1 MNSVVNIDGSELV
14 QDENVGARAVN
25 YSAGEVRSDVS
36 KQWISRAAD
45 ERFLSLADLAQ
56 AKGAERNSSEAFAIA
71 NKQVT
76 LTAPPVKTMDDTN
89 KLSVEVF
96 GRCDEFGMSPWAF
109 NQVSSLAGAPSK
121 YLRTLPSQIV
131 ADNLNW
137 GLQRNRE
144 VEEIK
149 PLLTCTENGPVLR
162 AITGPNYG
170 RIWDVEVVEAVQH
183 IVAQGHWKVPGVMD
197 WGTGIYD
204 PHAPVTSETTTIFG
218 SDRDVFIFQ
227 VDDTRPIIVGEL
239 PDGSPDYMFRGFWVS
254 NSEVG
259 LKSFS
264 VAAMYLRAICCN
276 RLLWGVE
283 GFQEVSIRHSS
294 GAPSRFAEEIRPAL
308 ESYAEKS
315 DAKLIEAVADAKAA
329 QIAKDDEEA
338 LEFLRGR
345 DFSRSNAQAILDIS
359 VKEEGRPIRSAWD
372 AAQGITA
379 FARDIPNSDNRLRVE
394 ANAGRILNKV
404 A

>member
-1 MNSVVNIDGSELV
+1 MNTVVNMDGSEIV
-14 QDENVGARAVN
+14 QEENVGKRAVN
-25 YSAGEVRSDVS
+25 YSAGSVRSDVS
-36 KQWISRAAD
+36 KQWINRPAD
-45 ERFLSLADLAQ
+45 ERFLTLADLAD
-56 AKGAERNSSEAFAIA
+56 AKGLERSNSEAYAIA

-76 LTAPPVKTMDDTN
+76 LLAPEVRTLDDTN
-89 KLSVEVF
+89 KLSTKVF
-96 GRCDEFGMSPWAF
+96 GRGDEFGMTPWAF
-109 NQVSSLAGAPSK
+109 NQIAGLVKAPSK
-121 YLRTLPSQIV
+121 YLRSLPSQIV

-137 GLQRNRE
+137 GLQRNRA

-149 PLLTCTENGPVLR
+149 PLLTGTENGPVLR
-162 AITGPNYG
+162 AVTGPNYG
-170 RIWDVEVVEAVQH
+170 RIWDHEVVKAVQG
-183 IVAQGHWKVPGVMD
+183 IADQGHWKVPGVMD

-204 PHAPVTSETTTIFG
+204 PDAPITSETTTLFA
-218 SDRDVFIFQ
+218 SDRDVFIFL
-227 VDDTRPIIVGEL
+227 VDDKRPIIVGEL

-264 VAAMYLRAICCN
+264 VAAMYLRSICCN
-276 RLLWGVE
+276 RILWGVE

-329 QIAKDDEEA
+329 TVAKDDEEA

-345 DFSRSNAQAILDIS
+345 DFSRSNAQAIFDLHE
-359 VKEEGRPIRSAWD
+359 KEEGRPIRSAWD